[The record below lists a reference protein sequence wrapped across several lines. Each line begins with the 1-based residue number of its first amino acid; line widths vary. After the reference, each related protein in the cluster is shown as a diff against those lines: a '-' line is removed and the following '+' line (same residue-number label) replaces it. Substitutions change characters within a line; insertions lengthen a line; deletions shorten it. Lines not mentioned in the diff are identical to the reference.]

1 MTIVFIILQII
12 ILKYEIL
19 SPTYVSI
26 IFSPSS
32 VIEIRLLVILF
43 VIIMNNSIVVDCGC
57 ENKI

>member
-1 MTIVFIILQII
+1 MTTVFIILQII
-12 ILKYEIL
+12 ILKHEIL
-19 SPTYVSI
+19 SPTYMSI

-32 VIEIRLLVILF
+32 VIEIRLLIILF